1 MYDDII
7 ASFTPKLYSNYK
19 QLSVTL
25 IFVQG
30 RKGYPGL
37 NHKEFMIH
45 CLRTMHAHCSDTML
59 GLKSIYRY
67 SLLLI
72 IYSLFLLSTRKR
84 E

>member
-7 ASFTPKLYSNYK
+7 ASFTHKLYSNYK

-45 CLRTMHAHCSDTML
+45 CLRTMHAQL
-59 GLKSIYRY
+59 LKYY
-67 SLLLI
+67 AWTKVNL
-72 IYSLFLLSTRKR
+72 
-84 E
+84 